1 MPDYRAV
8 IRRDQAQAAVDG
20 LAVAND
26 PASPSAR
33 CEARVYARLAP
44 IRLGGQEIHFEF
56 AVPGRL
62 YWADRPAMRVVQTGR
77 LFQAKKPLGPTL

>member
-8 IRRDQAQAAVDG
+8 IRRDRPQRPQRR
-20 LAVAND
+20 
-26 PASPSAR
+26 PEMISASPSAR

-56 AVPGRL
+56 AAPGRL
-62 YWADRPAMRVVQTGR
+62 YWAGRPAMRVQTGR